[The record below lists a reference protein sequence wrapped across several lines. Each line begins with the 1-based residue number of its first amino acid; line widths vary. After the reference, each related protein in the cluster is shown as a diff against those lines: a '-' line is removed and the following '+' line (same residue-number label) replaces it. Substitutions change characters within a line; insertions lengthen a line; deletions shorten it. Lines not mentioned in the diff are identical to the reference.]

1 MKTLA
6 IDIETYSATDLIA
19 AGVYRYAEDPT
30 FQILLLAY
38 AWDDEPVEIIDM
50 TAGGMDMEKE
60 TIFMALT
67 DPRVIKTAY
76 NANFER
82 TCLAKSTG
90 LSMPAC
96 QWRCTAVQ
104 AATLGL
110 PRSLD
115 QVAKALNIEKQKM
128 AAGKALINYFSKPCR
143 ETARNGQ
150 RTRNFPHHD
159 PERWELFKNYCK
171 QDVEVERAV
180 RDQLAKFPTSD
191 EEQALW
197 CLDQEINDRGVR
209 VDRTLVR
216 EAIKADDRVRERLEA
231 EAIKLTGLENP
242 NSVAQLKRW
251 LEEAEDIEIES
262 LNKLTVPQLIKDT
275 ESDTVRRVLEIRR
288 EMSKTSVKKYTALAR
303 AMNSDGRIRGTM
315 MFYGA
320 RTGRWAGRIFQP
332 QNLPHNKLPDLDLAR
347 EILREGDVECLELL
361 FGDVPDTLSQ
371 LIRTALIPAEGRRF
385 MVADFSAIEARVIA
399 WLAGEAWRM
408 EVFKTHGKIYEASA
422 SQMFK
427 VPLEKIAR
435 GNPEYSLRQKGK
447 IAELALG
454 YGGAKGAL
462 EAMGALRMG
471 LTEAELPGL
480 VKAWRNANPAITA
493 LWWAVG
499 DAALQ
504 AVDRRE
510 VTGTHGLTFTY
521 ESGFLFLRLPNGRRL
536 AYPRPRIQENRF
548 GKAGLTYEGVDQG
561 RKTWGRIDTYGPKL
575 VENIIQAISR
585 DLLAYSMA
593 RLAEAGYR
601 IVLHV
606 HDEVI
611 IEARDGSLE
620 EVCRIMGE
628 TPKWAAGLPMRADGY
643 ECMFYRK
650 E

>member
-1 MKTLA
+1 MT
-6 IDIETYSATDLIA
+6 
-19 AGVYRYAEDPT
+19 GVQTCALPI
-30 FQILLLAY
+30 FAY